1 MKCPNCQN
9 VGAKVVESRDVAN
22 GESIRRRR
30 ECLMCHHRY
39 TTYEYLER
47 PTIIVVKK
55 DGMRQLYDRNKLIAG
70 LQRACEKTMM
80 TELQFEELVARI
92 EKAVFDQGDTE
103 ITSTQLGDI
112 AMEALADTNQ
122 VAYLR
127 FAIVYRNF
135 KDLKSFEQE
144 LVKIQERIKTSGQK

>member
-1 MKCPNCQN
+1 
-9 VGAKVVESRDVAN
+9 
-22 GESIRRRR
+22 
-30 ECLMCHHRY
+30 
-39 TTYEYLER
+39 
-47 PTIIVVKK
+47 
-55 DGMRQLYDRNKLIAG
+55 MRQLYDRNKLIAG

-92 EKAVFDQGDTE
+92 EKVVFDQGDTE

-112 AMEALADTNQ
+112 AMETLADTNQ

-144 LVKIQERIKTSGQK
+144 LVKIQERIKTSSQK